1 MNENNVYDVY
11 HFENNQNMVEVLD
24 KNDNRLGTLGQ
35 LMFEGRP
42 VTTGVVTDIKVPG
55 VYAIKGVSGL
65 PSGLVTG
72 TERMLVVDSIGP
84 VSTPTLR
91 TYSIIDLNGSIYHR
105 TVSSSGTSE
114 WSSGGTNLQNI
125 VNRISSDIGS
135 VAALKTSHKGTLV
148 GAVNELRALQ
158 VQQGSLISG
167 QGQSIGNHTHD
178 DRYVRKDVE
187 SDLSTNL
194 NILYGNGIKSKALMG
209 GQKNSVVTI
218 DGAGGLT
225 LGATGTTMNLLGRGD
240 FKYNGSTV
248 WTQANQG
255 SGSGLDADRL
265 DGVEGTGYARKDDN
279 NIMTKNQTLR
289 GGGIT
294 FEATSFLNT
303 PGLRTSFSSNGLVV
317 NNTGNQSVFEIHK
330 DSGIHSNGLS
340 LKPFTG
346 ASPANAKV
354 TLKQST
360 PDSGVSMEVLT
371 SSGDLQFRNNRNGV
385 AVGGIRK
392 ADDVFSFNKAVKIN
406 GKMVY
411 VQDTQPTGNNHPV
424 GSVWISQD

>member
-11 HFENNQNMVEVLD
+11 HFESNQNMVEVLD
-24 KNDNRLGTLGQ
+24 KNDNKLGTLGQ
-35 LMFEGRP
+35 LMFEGKP
-42 VTTGVVTDIKVPG
+42 VVSGAVTDIKVPG

-65 PSGLVTG
+65 PSGLVIG

-84 VSTPTLR
+84 VSSPTLR

-105 TVSSSGTSE
+105 TVSSTGTSE

-135 VAALKTSHKGTLV
+135 VASLDTSHKGTLV
-148 GAVNELRALQ
+148 GAVNELRSLQ
-158 VQQGSLISG
+158 IQQAAIISG
-167 QGQSIGNHTHD
+167 QGQSIDGHNHD
-178 DRYVRKDVE
+178 SRYVRKDVE

-209 GQKNSVVTI
+209 DQKNNVITI
-218 DGAGGLT
+218 DGNGGVT
-225 LGATGTTMNLLGRGD
+225 LGAAGTTLNLAGRGD

-248 WTQANQG
+248 WTQSNQG

-265 DGVEGTGYARKDDN
+265 DGAEGASYARKDVD
-279 NIMTKNQTLR
+279 NIMTKNQTFR

-294 FEATSFLNT
+294 FEATSFLNA
-303 PGLRTSFSSNGLVV
+303 PGLRAGFDSNGMVV
-317 NNTGNQSVFEIHK
+317 NNTSNQSVFEIHK

-346 ASPANAKV
+346 TSPSNANV

-360 PDSGVSMEVLT
+360 PDSGVTMEVVT
-371 SSGDLQFRNNRNGV
+371 GSGDFQFRNNRNGV
-385 AVGGIRK
+385 SVGGIRK

-411 VQDTQPTGNNHPV
+411 VQDTQPAGNNHPV
-424 GSVWISQD
+424 GSVWISQE